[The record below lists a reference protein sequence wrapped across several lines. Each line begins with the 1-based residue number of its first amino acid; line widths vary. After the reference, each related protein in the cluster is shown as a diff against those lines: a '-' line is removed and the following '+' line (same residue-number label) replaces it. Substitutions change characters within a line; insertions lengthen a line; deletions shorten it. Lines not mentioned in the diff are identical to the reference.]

1 MKSIKWNTL
10 FATLFLSFIS
20 YLLLSYRLLSSYNFD
35 SDFARDLIQV
45 FEITKGKIT
54 LIGPQAS
61 FGGFFV
67 GPYYYYLF
75 APIFFLTK
83 NSMESVLLF
92 NAALY
97 SLAIGYFFYKTYE
110 KFSFLP
116 SFLATAVV
124 FTSGILIYSARNPG
138 NAFSY
143 LPFLLFFL
151 TYVFFNKIKYWYQG
165 LLLGF
170 VFGLILNF
178 HYSNV
183 VLVPFTLLF
192 FIKNK
197 KVLISFLLSFIFT
210 FIPLFIFE
218 LRHDFIMFKNTFI
231 ARSFTAFLENQNLVG
246 TTSGKENI
254 LENILFMNSEMNKW
268 IQPVPLL
275 LLILILFFLLKGKL
289 KFEEK
294 VFAITS
300 LGGFLL
306 LSILLRFQF
315 TSFYLFPVVLTL
327 LVTLVLFLL
336 KSKFCFLML
345 FFIFVLNVLT
355 FPTYLYSDAVRPFT
369 KFSQAVKFAIE
380 KNVVGKSG
388 FNILQLRPD
397 TIIAPHGN
405 EYRYYFI
412 KKGYIPDLPNEYNN
426 SKTLLIFSEIPNYNI
441 ESLNTWEV
449 QQFGTQHFKNKK
461 IFTSGGVTI
470 FKVDK
475 INPGG

>member
-1 MKSIKWNTL
+1 MKSIKWNKL
-10 FATLFLSFIS
+10 FVA
-20 YLLLSYRLLSSYNFD
+20 LLLSLISYFFVSQKLLSSYNFD
-35 SDFARDLIQV
+35 SDFARDLIQ
-45 FEITKGKIT
+45 ILGIAKGRIT
-54 LIGPQAS
+54 LIGPQTS
-61 FGGFFV
+61 FGGLYV

-75 APIFFLTK
+75 VPIFFITK
-83 NSMESVLLF
+83 YSMGAILYF
-92 NAALY
+92 NAFLY
-97 SLAIGYFFYKTYE
+97 SLAVFYFFYRIYVKH
-110 KFSFLP
+110 SFLT
-116 SFLATAVV
+116 SLLASATLLTSNV
-124 FTSGILIYSARNPG
+124 FIYSSRNPG

-151 TYVFFNKIKYWYQG
+151 TYVSFSKIKYWYQG

-178 HYSNV
+178 HYSNAI
-183 VLVPFTLLF
+183 LVPFTLLF
-192 FIKNK
+192 FIKNRR
-197 KVLISFLLSFIFT
+197 VFISYLLSFFLT
-210 FIPLFIFE
+210 FIPLFLFE
-218 LRHDFIMFKNTFI
+218 LRHGFIMLKNTFVT
-231 ARSFTAFLENQNLVG
+231 RSFTTFLGNQNLAG
-246 TTSGKENI
+246 AASGKENI

-268 IQPVPLL
+268 IQPMPLL

-294 VFAITS
+294 ILGITS

-315 TSFYLFPVVLTL
+315 TSFYLFPVALTL

-336 KSKFCFLML
+336 KNKYGFLLL

-355 FPTYLYSDAVRPFT
+355 FPTYLYSDAVRPYT

-380 KNVVGKSG
+380 KNLVGKSG

-412 KKGYIPDLPNEYNN
+412 KKGYIPDLPHEYNN
-426 SKTLLIFSEIPNYNI
+426 STTLLIFSEIPNYTI

-461 IFTSGGVTI
+461 IFTSGDVTI